1 MYLVKWY
8 FTVDF
13 EILEELLIAVKSFSI
28 NLRNLM
34 KKAGLNQVQLANK
47 SGVKQQYLSRYL
59 SENVEGKLPRSLET
73 LVSLCKALDCSLYE
87 LTGLR
92 SLRSVSPTGRSNLNL
107 SAEALSIARQYE
119 KLSTKDP
126 KRVAIKRLL
135 RLQ

>member
-1 MYLVKWY
+1 M
-8 FTVDF
+8 
-13 EILEELLIAVKSFSI
+13 KSFSN

-34 KKAGLNQVQLANK
+34 KRAGLNQVQLASK
-47 SGVKQQYLSRYL
+47 SGVKQQYISRYL
-59 SENVEGKLPRSLET
+59 NENVEGKLPRSLVT

-92 SLRSVSPTGRSNLNL
+92 SLRSVSPIGQSNFNL

-126 KRVAIKRLL
+126 KRMTIKRLL
-135 RLQ
+135 RLK